1 MNLWPLKLLRVRPH
15 ASLVSVYSSHFSFSV
30 TVRLSR
36 GRPPG
41 HEILPTF
48 AQAVAIMNKLAAEL
62 DIHKAIDSIR
72 SFILELLACE
82 SVTLFLV
89 DSENKSVRQA

>member
-1 MNLWPLKLLRVRPH
+1 MAVSQAGQKLQAAHTHIR
-15 ASLVSVYSSHFSFSV
+15 LV
-30 TVRLSR
+30 
-36 GRPPG
+36 
-41 HEILPTF
+41 
-48 AQAVAIMNKLAAEL
+48 QAVAIMNKLAAEL

-89 DSENKSVRQA
+89 DSENKSVRQAKLLQVDLSPFKYFSLLKSLCLL